1 MFEDKDLQT
10 FLETA
15 DTVRNKSAV
24 IAELN
29 MNRTN
34 NIKHIGNY
42 RYRPTQTSTPNPISS
57 VWTITPGAFCSPA
70 GAIGKSSSGATYECK
85 ISDTD
90 TRNRWRVSTEQPS
103 SIYSSLPTSFDI
115 NDVGN
120 FYTGA
125 TDADVLIDG
134 TFENDNTPTTF
145 LTKKEKTQT
154 LYSLE
159 SCFERFRPRSGINKA
174 VYFENGKLHYPNMFM
189 ADRPRYY
196 MPDKK
201 DKFKYWT
208 SYRTETRY
216 KYTYNDA
223 SVSYGLSETF
233 IDKDNT
239 EKKGVAEN
247 FEYGIASKINGV
259 QNAIEDACPFVVYK
273 EQIPTNR
280 VVIKMQTHTGT
291 EDLGPFSSSTGSFAD
306 PFYGEVNQK
315 VPSRWKIQFLKEGN
329 WQDII
334 SFDPSK
340 RRKDGSAIIK
350 SDGYVEISYGFIV
363 PDEWID
369 TFVFAE
375 VYSSDTLLPEQSV
388 IGYAYLIKENE
399 NDIGKYYI
407 WNGTDYT
414 IITPKYGWY
423 VQDETVDRLTNFLT
437 DATSPDKFIN
447 SLDNKIKYREFEYI
461 SGVRIVVD
469 SMTAKDSTFDL
480 IEISPR
486 LAMNLSDKVLDYSI
500 NKSASDL
507 GLSGLPVGQL
517 VASNG
522 SINIFDHDQAFNENN
537 PSSII
542 AKYVD
547 SHVQFKFYEIIIN
560 VGGWDYWVPMKTLYS
575 DSFPKADLVNKRI
588 SISLRDMYWYLE
600 SITAPEILMTEVSVS
615 SAVSLLLDSIGFS
628 NYTFRRVSNEKEMV
642 MPFFFVAPDKSVAQ
656 VLQDLA
662 ISTQTAMFFD
672 EYNNFVMMSK
682 DYIMP
687 TKEQRPTTFALKGT
701 NDLYEDREIKNKTLD
716 NAKLAN
722 IISVSNESNTVYNGG
737 TINYTVRHIQRSIG
751 TLRQA
756 SLLEDERMYVYKPAL
771 LWEVSGTENT
781 KSINNEVGT
790 QSSYVLAAIPLSSN
804 LSDKVPEVKNG
815 IVINNTFSLGEAVY
829 WITRYNGYFYS
840 SGEVIKYDAVQY
852 NVTGS
857 GNVWIS
863 SVEEYQNYFS
873 KLPFNGKIYPTG
885 LVRIYS
891 VPNYFEQEGIL
902 KLKNGPVAKHG
913 RGQFGTTVVEHS
925 AGISDYWKSE
935 DNVKG
940 CYMASEYLFE
950 TKTDLPQTTVASAGK
965 TISNGAS
972 SDALAR
978 TSTRTGLIRNFLSTS
993 LTGEITTQTQQ
1004 VPGSV
1009 QASALSLTGPNFTT
1023 KDKPRDFV
1031 SYVHKPLTDKKYK
1044 HFGTRIRLV
1053 GKIENSS
1060 DRGQTAN
1067 GAASYYVIN
1076 GSTPDKNVTISGG
1089 SGGIAV
1095 MLNPTTNVG
1104 YYFEIAALGLNKLSE
1119 KEKQNVHNVLFY
1131 KVKSDNG
1138 KAIPLTLYKGLAKI
1152 IVDDGRFTGQ
1162 SRLFAEENPT
1172 VYDLAVEYENIG
1184 NIRRFY
1190 LYINGT
1196 MVKTVDDSDPLPEYS
1211 NIALFTRG
1219 SSRAMFEN
1227 VYALCNNYSQN
1238 TSFSLGTVVNSV
1250 FADSDIDASNSF
1262 RKYAMSGLIQNTY
1275 LSGIGSSEPPK
1286 YDIYFEEF
1294 GSIMREVAEFS
1305 FKYDKAF
1312 PALTAKISPTF
1323 NKIKGFVISGFRAG
1337 SYGAEFLVFNATD
1350 TALNLDETS
1359 GNYLRIQGIT
1369 FTQQSSNTLTV
1380 DQYFN
1385 KNSVM
1390 SDPKFVADKL
1400 ISNPFKFKLDYEDIK
1415 FSRMQHGRKDFSLDA
1430 AYIQSQ
1436 DEASELMRW
1445 LVTKISKPRKALG
1458 VKIFSIPT
1466 IQLGDIVSVD
1476 YKENG
1481 IDVAADSSNRFVVY
1495 NIDFSRNSNGPEM
1508 QLFLSEVV

>member
-1 MFEDKDLQT
+1 MFEDKDLQS

-15 DTVRNKSAV
+15 DTVRTKSAV

-42 RYRPTQTSTPNPISS
+42 RYRPTQPSS
-57 VWTITPGAFCSPA
+57 V
-70 GAIGKSSSGATYECK
+70 
-85 ISDTD
+85 
-90 TRNRWRVSTEQPS
+90 
-103 SIYSSLPTSFDI
+103 YSSLPTSFDI
-115 NDVGN
+115 NDDGN

-134 TFENDNTPTTF
+134 TFENNNTPTTF

-208 SYRTETRY
+208 SYRTE
-216 KYTYNDA
+216 
-223 SVSYGLSETF
+223 SGQ
-233 IDKDNT
+233 
-239 EKKGVAEN
+239 
-247 FEYGIASKINGV
+247 EYGIASKITSVKNS
-259 QNAIEDACPFVVYK
+259 IEDACPFVVYK
-273 EQIPTNR
+273 TQVPTNR
-280 VVIKMQTHTGT
+280 VVVKMQTHTGT
-291 EDLGPFSSSTGSFAD
+291 EDLGPFSSSTGSFTD

-315 VPSRWKIQFLKEGN
+315 IPSRWKIQFLKDNN
-329 WQDII
+329 WQDVI

-350 SDGYVEISYGFIV
+350 SDGYVEIAYGFIV
-363 PDEWID
+363 PDEWIS

-375 VYSSDTLLPEQSV
+375 VYSSETLLPEQSV
-388 IGYAYLIKENE
+388 VGYAYLIKENE
-399 NDIGKYYI
+399 NDIGKYHI

-423 VQDETVDRLTNFLT
+423 VQDETVDRLTNFVT

-447 SLDNKIKYREFEYI
+447 SLNNKAQYREFEYI
-461 SGVRIVVD
+461 SGIRIVVD
-469 SMTAKDSTFDL
+469 SMTSKDSTFDL

-486 LAMNLSDKVLDYSI
+486 LVLNLSDKVINYSI

-522 SINIFDHDQAFNENN
+522 SINIFDHDQAFNDNN

-560 VGGWDYWVPMKTLYS
+560 VKGWDYWVPMKTLYS
-575 DSFPKADLVNKRI
+575 DSFPKADLENKRI
-588 SISLRDMYWYLE
+588 AISLRDMYWYLE

-628 NYTFRRVSNEKEMV
+628 NYTFKRILNEKEMV

-662 ISTQTAMFFD
+662 VSTQTAMFFD

-687 TKEQRPTTFALKGT
+687 TKEQRLTTFALKGT
-701 NDLYEDREIKNKTLD
+701 NDLYEDNEIKNKTLD
-716 NAKLAN
+716 NSKLAN
-722 IISVSNESNTVYNGG
+722 VISVSNESNAVYNGG
-737 TINYTVRHIQRSIG
+737 SINYTVRHIQRSIG

-790 QSSYVLAAIPLSSN
+790 QSSYVLAAIPLNSN
-804 LSDKVPEVKNG
+804 LSEKVPEVKNG

-852 NVTGS
+852 NVSGF

-891 VPNYFEQEGIL
+891 VPNYFEQESVV

-913 RGQFGTTVVEHS
+913 RGQFGTEVVAHS
-925 AGISDYWKSE
+925 AGISDYWKSD

-940 CYMASEYLFE
+940 CSMASEYLFE
-950 TKTDLPQTTVASAGK
+950 TKTDSPVTTIDAAGK
-965 TISNGAS
+965 TLSTGIS

-978 TSTRTGLIRNFLSTS
+978 TSTRTGLIKNFLSTS
-993 LTGEITTQTQQ
+993 LTGEITTKTQQ

-1009 QASALSLTGPNFTT
+1009 QSSAFCLTGPNFTT
-1023 KDKPRDFV
+1023 KDKPRDFI

-1044 HFGTRIRLV
+1044 HFGTRVRLV
-1053 GKIENSS
+1053 GKIENNQ

-1067 GAASYYVIN
+1067 GAAAYYVVN

-1089 SGGIAV
+1089 SAGIAV

-1119 KEKQNVHNVLFY
+1119 REKQNVQNVLFY
-1131 KVKSDNG
+1131 KIKANGG
-1138 KAIPLTLYKGLAKI
+1138 KAIPVSLYKGLAKI

-1184 NIRRFY
+1184 KIRRFY

-1196 MVKTVDDSDPLPEYS
+1196 MVKTVDDIDPLPEYS

-1238 TSFSLGTVVNSV
+1238 TSFSLGTIANSV

-1262 RKYAMSGLIQNTY
+1262 RKYALSGLIQNTY
-1275 LSGIGSSEPPK
+1275 LTGVGSSEPPK
-1286 YDIYFEEF
+1286 YNIYFEEF

-1305 FKYDKAF
+1305 FRYDKAF

-1323 NKIKGFVISGFRAG
+1323 NKVKGFVISGFKAG

-1369 FTQQSSNTLTV
+1369 FTQQSNNTLTV
-1380 DQYFN
+1380 DQYFT
-1385 KNSVM
+1385 KNSLM

-1415 FSRMQHGRKDFSLDA
+1415 FSRMQHGKKDFSLDA

-1436 DEASELMRW
+1436 DEASELMKW
-1445 LVTKISKPRKALG
+1445 IVTKISKPRKSLG

-1466 IQLGDIVSVD
+1466 IQLGDIVTLD

-1481 IDVAADSSNRFVVY
+1481 IDIAADSSNRFVVY
-1495 NIDFSRNSNGPEM
+1495 NIDFSRTPNGPEM
-1508 QLFLSEVV
+1508 QLYLSEVI

>member
-1 MFEDKDLQT
+1 MFEDKDLQS

-15 DTVRNKSAV
+15 DTVRTKSAV

-34 NIKHIGNY
+34 NIRHIGNY
-42 RYRPTQTSTPNPISS
+42 RYRPTQTSS
-57 VWTITPGAFCSPA
+57 V
-70 GAIGKSSSGATYECK
+70 
-85 ISDTD
+85 
-90 TRNRWRVSTEQPS
+90 
-103 SIYSSLPTSFDI
+103 YSSLPTSFDI
-115 NDVGN
+115 NDSGN

-125 TDADVLIDG
+125 TDADVSIDG
-134 TFENDNTPTTF
+134 TFENETTPTPF
-145 LTKKEKTQT
+145 LSKKEKIQT

-159 SCFERFRPRSGINKA
+159 SCFEKFRPRSGINKA
-174 VYFENGKLHYPNMFM
+174 VYFENVKLHHPNMFM

-196 MPDKK
+196 MPEKK

-208 SYRTETRY
+208 SYRTESG
-216 KYTYNDA
+216 K
-223 SVSYGLSETF
+223 
-233 IDKDNT
+233 
-239 EKKGVAEN
+239 
-247 FEYGIASKINGV
+247 EYGISSNVNGT
-259 QNAIEDACPFVVYK
+259 QNYIEDACPFVVYK
-273 EQIPTNR
+273 NKVPTNR
-280 VVIKMQTHTGT
+280 VVLKMQTHTGT
-291 EDLGPFSSSTGSFAD
+291 EDLGPFSSSTGSFID

-315 VPSRWKIQFLKEGN
+315 VPSKWKIQFLKDNN
-329 WQDII
+329 WQDVI
-334 SFDPSK
+334 SFNSSK

-350 SDGYVEISYGFIV
+350 SDGYFEIAYGFIV
-363 PDEWID
+363 PDEWVD

-375 VYSSDTLLPEQSV
+375 TYSSDILLPEKSV
-388 IGYAYLIKENE
+388 LGYAYLIKENSS
-399 NDIGKYYI
+399 DVGKYHI
-407 WNGTDYT
+407 WNGTGYT
-414 IITPKYGWY
+414 VVTPKYGWY

-437 DATSPDKFIN
+437 DATSPDQFVN
-447 SLDNKIKYREFEYI
+447 SLNNKIQYREFEYI
-461 SGVRIVVD
+461 SGIRIVVD
-469 SMTAKDSTFDL
+469 SMTSKDSTFDL

-486 LAMNLSDKVLDYSI
+486 LTMNLSDKVINYSI

-522 SINIFDHDQAFNENN
+522 SVNIFDHDQAFNDNN
-537 PSSII
+537 PLSII

-547 SHVQFKFYEIIIN
+547 SHVQFKFYEIIIDVN
-560 VGGWDYWVPMKTLYS
+560 GWDYWVPMKTLYS
-575 DSFPKADLVNKRI
+575 DSFPKADLENKRI
-588 SISLRDMYWYLE
+588 AISLRDMYWYLE
-600 SITAPEILMTEVSVS
+600 SLTAPEILMTEVSVS

-628 NYTFRRVSNEKEMV
+628 NYTFKRVSGEKEMI

-662 ISTQTAMFFD
+662 VSTQTAMFFD

-682 DYIMP
+682 DHIMP
-687 TKEQRPTTFALKGT
+687 TVAQRPTTFALKGT
-701 NDLYEDREIKNKTLD
+701 NDLYQDKEIKNKTSD
-716 NAKLAN
+716 NSKLAN
-722 IISVSNESNTVYNGG
+722 IISVSNESNSVYNGG
-737 TINYTVRHIQRSIG
+737 SINYTVRHIQRSIG

-790 QSSYVLAAIPLSSN
+790 QSSYVLAAIPLNSN
-804 LSDKVPEVKNG
+804 LSKNVPEVKNG
-815 IVINNTFSLGEAVY
+815 IVINNTFSLGEAIY

-840 SGEVIKYDAVQY
+840 GGEVIKYDAVQY
-852 NVTGS
+852 NVTGF

-891 VPNYFEQEGIL
+891 VPNYFEQEGVI

-925 AGISDYWKSE
+925 AGISDYWKSD

-940 CYMASEYLFE
+940 CSMASEYLFE
-950 TKTDLPQTTVASAGK
+950 TKTDSPVTTVASAGK
-965 TISNGAS
+965 TLSTGIS

-978 TSTRTGLIRNFLSTS
+978 TSTRTGLIKNFLSTS
-993 LTGEITTQTQQ
+993 LTGEITTKTQQ

-1009 QASALSLTGPNFTT
+1009 QSSAFCLNGPNFTT
-1023 KDKPRDFV
+1023 KDKPRDFI

-1044 HFGTRIRLV
+1044 HFGTRVRLV
-1053 GKIENSS
+1053 GKIENNQ

-1067 GAASYYVIN
+1067 GAAAYYTVN
-1076 GSTPDKNVTISGG
+1076 GSTPDRNVTISGG
-1089 SGGIAV
+1089 SAGIAV

-1119 KEKQNVHNVLFY
+1119 KQKEDVQNVLFY
-1131 KVKSDNG
+1131 KIKSNEG
-1138 KAIPLTLYKGLAKI
+1138 KAIPVLLYKGLAKI
-1152 IVDDGRFTGQ
+1152 IVDDGKFTGQ

-1184 NIRRFY
+1184 KIRRFY

-1196 MVKTVDDSDPLPEYS
+1196 LVKTVDDTDPLLEYS

-1238 TSFSLGTVVNSV
+1238 TSFSLGTVSNSV
-1250 FADSDIDASNSF
+1250 FGDSDIDANNSF
-1262 RKYAMSGLIQNTY
+1262 RKYALSGLIQNTY
-1275 LSGIGSSEPPK
+1275 LTGVGSSEPPK
-1286 YDIYFEEF
+1286 YNIYFEEF
-1294 GSIMREVAEFS
+1294 GSIMREVAEFN
-1305 FKYDKAF
+1305 FRYDKAY

-1323 NKIKGFVISGFRAG
+1323 NKVKGFVVSGFRAG

-1350 TALNLDETS
+1350 TLLSLDETS

-1369 FTQQSSNTLTV
+1369 FTQQSNNTLTV
-1380 DQYFN
+1380 DQYFT
-1385 KNSVM
+1385 KNSLM

-1415 FSRMQHGRKDFSLDA
+1415 FSRMQHGKKDFSLDA

-1436 DEASELMRW
+1436 DEASELMKW
-1445 LVTKISKPRKALG
+1445 LVTKISKPRKSLG

-1466 IQLGDIVSVD
+1466 IQLGDIVSLD
-1476 YKENG
+1476 YNENG
-1481 IDVAADSSNRFVVY
+1481 IDIAADPSNRFVVY
-1495 NIDFSRNSNGPEM
+1495 NIDFSRSTNGPEM
-1508 QLFLSEVV
+1508 QLFLSEVI

>member
-1 MFEDKDLQT
+1 MFEDKDLQS

-15 DTVRNKSAV
+15 DTVRTKSAV

-34 NIKHIGNY
+34 NIRHIGNY
-42 RYRPTQTSTPNPISS
+42 RYRPTQTSS
-57 VWTITPGAFCSPA
+57 V
-70 GAIGKSSSGATYECK
+70 
-85 ISDTD
+85 
-90 TRNRWRVSTEQPS
+90 
-103 SIYSSLPTSFDI
+103 YSSLPTSFDI
-115 NDVGN
+115 NDSGN

-134 TFENDNTPTTF
+134 TFENETTPTPF
-145 LTKKEKTQT
+145 LSKKEKIQT

-159 SCFERFRPRSGINKA
+159 SCFEKFRPRSGINKA
-174 VYFENGKLHYPNMFM
+174 VYFENVKLHHPNMFM

-196 MPDKK
+196 MPEKK

-223 SVSYGLSETF
+223 SVSYGFSATF
-233 IDKDNT
+233 IDKDNI

-247 FEYGIASKINGV
+247 SEYGISSKVSGS
-259 QNAIEDACPFVVYK
+259 QNSIEDACPFVVYK
-273 EQIPTNR
+273 NKVPTNR
-280 VVIKMQTHTGT
+280 VVLKMQTHTGT
-291 EDLGPFSSSTGSFAD
+291 EDLGPFSSSTGSFTD

-315 VPSRWKIQFLKEGN
+315 VPSKWKIQFLKDNN
-329 WQDII
+329 WQDVI
-334 SFDPSK
+334 SFNSSK
-340 RRKDGSAIIK
+340 RRRDGSAIIK
-350 SDGYVEISYGFIV
+350 SDGYVEIAYGFIV
-363 PDEWID
+363 PDEWVD

-375 VYSSDTLLPEQSV
+375 TYSSDILLPEKSV
-388 IGYAYLIKENE
+388 LGYAYLIKENS
-399 NDIGKYYI
+399 NDVGKYHI
-407 WNGTDYT
+407 WNGTGYT
-414 IITPKYGWY
+414 VVTPKYGWY
-423 VQDETVDRLTNFLT
+423 VQDETVDRLTNFVT
-437 DATSPDKFIN
+437 DATSPDQFVN
-447 SLDNKIKYREFEYI
+447 SLNNKTQYREFEYI
-461 SGVRIVVD
+461 SGIRIVVD
-469 SMTAKDSTFDL
+469 SMTSKDSTFDL

-486 LAMNLSDKVLDYSI
+486 LTMNLSDKVINYSI

-522 SINIFDHDQAFNENN
+522 SVNIFDHDQAFNDNN
-537 PSSII
+537 PLSII

-547 SHVQFKFYEIIIN
+547 SHVQFKFYEIIIDVN
-560 VGGWDYWVPMKTLYS
+560 GWDYWVPMKTLYS
-575 DSFPKADLVNKRI
+575 DSFPKADLENKRI
-588 SISLRDMYWYLE
+588 AISLRDMYWYLE
-600 SITAPEILMTEVSVS
+600 SLTAPEILMTEVSVS

-628 NYTFRRVSNEKEMV
+628 NYTFKRVSGEKEMI

-662 ISTQTAMFFD
+662 VSTQTAMFFD

-682 DYIMP
+682 DHIMP
-687 TKEQRPTTFALKGT
+687 TIAQRPTTFALKGT
-701 NDLYEDREIKNKTLD
+701 NDLYQDKEIKNKTSD
-716 NAKLAN
+716 NSKLAN
-722 IISVSNESNTVYNGG
+722 IISVSNESNSVYNGG
-737 TINYTVRHIQRSIG
+737 SINYTVRHIQRSIG

-790 QSSYVLAAIPLSSN
+790 QSSYVLAAIPLNSN
-804 LSDKVPEVKNG
+804 LSKNVPEVKNG
-815 IVINNTFSLGEAVY
+815 IVIDNTFSLGEAIY

-840 SGEVIKYDAVQY
+840 GGEVIKYDAVQY
-852 NVTGS
+852 NVTGF

-891 VPNYFEQEGIL
+891 VPNYFEQEGVI

-925 AGISDYWKSE
+925 AGISDYWKSD

-940 CYMASEYLFE
+940 CSMASEYLFE
-950 TKTDLPQTTVASAGK
+950 TKTDSPVTTVASAGK
-965 TISNGAS
+965 TLSTGIS

-978 TSTRTGLIRNFLSTS
+978 TSTRTGLIKNFLSTS
-993 LTGEITTQTQQ
+993 LTGEITTKTQQ

-1009 QASALSLTGPNFTT
+1009 QSSAFCLNGPNFTT
-1023 KDKPRDFV
+1023 KDKPRDFI

-1044 HFGTRIRLV
+1044 HFGTRVRLV
-1053 GKIENSS
+1053 GKIENNQ

-1067 GAASYYVIN
+1067 GAAAYYTVN

-1089 SGGIAV
+1089 SAGIAV

-1119 KEKQNVHNVLFY
+1119 KQKEDVQNVLFY
-1131 KVKSDNG
+1131 KIKSNEG
-1138 KAIPLTLYKGLAKI
+1138 NAIPVLLYKGLAKI
-1152 IVDDGRFTGQ
+1152 IVDDGKFTGQ

-1184 NIRRFY
+1184 KIRRFY

-1196 MVKTVDDSDPLPEYS
+1196 LVKTVDDTDPLLEYS

-1238 TSFSLGTVVNSV
+1238 TSFSLGTVSNSV
-1250 FADSDIDASNSF
+1250 FGDSDIDANNSF
-1262 RKYAMSGLIQNTY
+1262 RKYALSGLIQNTY
-1275 LSGIGSSEPPK
+1275 LTGVGSSEPPK
-1286 YDIYFEEF
+1286 YNIYFEEF
-1294 GSIMREVAEFS
+1294 GSIMREVAEFN
-1305 FKYDKAF
+1305 FRYDKAY

-1323 NKIKGFVISGFRAG
+1323 NKVKGFVVSGFRAG

-1350 TALNLDETS
+1350 TLLSLDETS
-1359 GNYLRIQGIT
+1359 GNYLRVQGIT
-1369 FTQQSSNTLTV
+1369 FTQQSNNTLTV
-1380 DQYFN
+1380 DQYFT
-1385 KNSVM
+1385 KNSLM

-1415 FSRMQHGRKDFSLDA
+1415 FSRMQHGKKDFSLDA

-1436 DEASELMRW
+1436 DEASELMKW
-1445 LVTKISKPRKALG
+1445 LVTKISKPRKSLG

-1466 IQLGDIVSVD
+1466 IQLGDIVSLD
-1476 YKENG
+1476 YNENG
-1481 IDVAADSSNRFVVY
+1481 IDIAADPSNRFVVY
-1495 NIDFSRNSNGPEM
+1495 NIDFSRTPNGPEM
-1508 QLFLSEVV
+1508 QLFLSEVI

>member
-1 MFEDKDLQT
+1 MFEDKDLKA

-42 RYRPTQTSTPNPISS
+42 RYRPTQP
-57 VWTITPGAFCSPA
+57 
-70 GAIGKSSSGATYECK
+70 E
-85 ISDTD
+85 
-90 TRNRWRVSTEQPS
+90 

-115 NDVGN
+115 NDAGN

-125 TDADVLIDG
+125 TDADVLVDG

-196 MPDKK
+196 MPEKK

-208 SYRTETRY
+208 SYRTE
-216 KYTYNDA
+216 
-223 SVSYGLSETF
+223 SGQ
-233 IDKDNT
+233 
-239 EKKGVAEN
+239 
-247 FEYGIASKINGV
+247 EYGISSKVSGV
-259 QNAIEDACPFVVYK
+259 QNSIEDACPFIVYK
-273 EQIPTNR
+273 DQVPTNR

-291 EDLGPFSSSTGSFAD
+291 QDLGPFSSSTGSFTD

-315 VPSRWKIQFLKEGN
+315 IPSRWKIQFLKEGN

-350 SDGYVEISYGFIV
+350 SDGYVEIAYGFIV
-363 PDEWID
+363 PEEWID

-375 VYSSDTLLPEQSV
+375 VYSSDTMLPEQSV
-388 IGYAYLIKENE
+388 TGYAYLIKENE
-399 NDIGKYYI
+399 NDIGKYHI

-414 IITPKYGWY
+414 ILTPKYGWY
-423 VQDETVDRLTNFLT
+423 VQDETVNRLTNFLT
-437 DATSPDKFIN
+437 DATSPNQFLNSIN
-447 SLDNKIKYREFEYI
+447 NKVQYREFEYL
-461 SGVRIVVD
+461 SGIRIVVD
-469 SMTAKDSTFDL
+469 SMTSKDSTFDL

-486 LAMNLSDKVLDYSI
+486 LVMNLSDKVINYSI

-522 SINIFDHDQAFNENN
+522 SVNIFDYDQAFNDNN

-560 VGGWDYWVPMKTLYS
+560 VNGWDYWVPMKTLYS
-575 DSFPKADLVNKRI
+575 DSFPKADLENKRI
-588 SISLRDMYWYLE
+588 AISLRDMYWYLE
-600 SITAPEILMTEVSVS
+600 SLTAPEILMTEVSVS
-615 SAVSLLLDSIGFS
+615 SAISLLLDSIGFS
-628 NYTFRRVSNEKEMV
+628 NYTFKRILNEKEMI

-662 ISTQTAMFFD
+662 VSTQTAMFFD

-701 NDLYEDREIKNKTLD
+701 NDLYEENEIKNKTAD
-716 NAKLAN
+716 NSKLAN
-722 IISVSNESNTVYNGG
+722 VISVSNETNAIYNGG
-737 TINYTVRHIQRSIG
+737 SINYTVRHIQRSIG

-756 SLLEDERMYVYKPAL
+756 SLLEDERMYAYKPAL

-790 QSSYVLAAIPLSSN
+790 QSSYVLAAIPLNSN
-804 LSDKVPEVKNG
+804 LSNSVPEVKNG

-852 NVTGS
+852 NVSGF
-857 GNVWIS
+857 GNVWIA

-873 KLPFNGKIYPTG
+873 KLPFNGKMYPTG

-891 VPNYFEQEGIL
+891 VPNYFEQEGAV

-925 AGISDYWKSE
+925 AGISDYWKSD

-940 CYMASEYLFE
+940 CSMASEYLFE
-950 TKTDLPQTTVASAGK
+950 TKTDSPVTTVAAAGK
-965 TISNGAS
+965 TLSTGIS

-978 TSTRTGLIRNFLSTS
+978 TSTRTGLIKNFLSTS

-1009 QASALSLTGPNFTT
+1009 QSSAFCLTGPNFTT
-1023 KDKPRDFV
+1023 KDKPRDFI

-1044 HFGTRIRLV
+1044 HFGTRVRLI
-1053 GKIENSS
+1053 GKIENNQ

-1067 GAASYYVIN
+1067 GAAAYYVVN

-1089 SGGIAV
+1089 SAGIAV

-1119 KEKQNVHNVLFY
+1119 KEKQNVQNVLFY
-1131 KVKSDNG
+1131 KVKSSGG
-1138 KAIPLTLYKGLAKI
+1138 KAIPVPLYKGLAKI

-1162 SRLFAEENPT
+1162 SRMFAEENPT
-1172 VYDLAVEYENIG
+1172 VYDLAVEYEDIG
-1184 NIRRFY
+1184 KTRRFY

-1196 MVKTVDDSDPLPEYS
+1196 MVKTVDDIDPLPEYS

-1238 TSFSLGTVVNSV
+1238 TSFSLGTIANSI

-1262 RKYAMSGLIQNTY
+1262 RKYALSGLIQNTY
-1275 LSGIGSSEPPK
+1275 LTGIGSSEPPK
-1286 YDIYFEEF
+1286 YNIYFEEF

-1305 FKYDKAF
+1305 FRYDKAF
-1312 PALTAKISPTF
+1312 PALSAKISPTF
-1323 NKIKGFVISGFRAG
+1323 NNVKGFVISGFRAG

-1369 FTQQSSNTLTV
+1369 FTQQSNNTLTV
-1380 DQYFN
+1380 DQYFS
-1385 KNSVM
+1385 KNSLM

-1415 FSRMQHGRKDFSLDA
+1415 FSRMQHGKKDFSLDA

-1436 DEASELMRW
+1436 DEASELMKW
-1445 LVTKISKPRKALG
+1445 IVTKISKPRKALG

-1466 IQLGDIVSVD
+1466 IQLGDIVTLD
-1476 YKENG
+1476 YVENG
-1481 IDVAADSSNRFVVY
+1481 INIAADSSNRFVVY
-1495 NIDFSRNSNGPEM
+1495 NIDFSRSSNGPEM
-1508 QLFLSEVV
+1508 QLFLSEVI

>member
-1 MFEDKDLQT
+1 MFEDKDLQN

-15 DTVRNKSAV
+15 DTVRTKSAV

-42 RYRPTQTSTPNPISS
+42 RYRPTQISS
-57 VWTITPGAFCSPA
+57 V
-70 GAIGKSSSGATYECK
+70 
-85 ISDTD
+85 
-90 TRNRWRVSTEQPS
+90 
-103 SIYSSLPTSFDI
+103 YSSLPTSFDI
-115 NDVGN
+115 NDDGN

-159 SCFERFRPRSGINKA
+159 SCFEKFRPRSGINKA
-174 VYFENGKLHYPNMFM
+174 IYFENGKLHYPNMFM

-196 MPDKK
+196 MPDKN

-208 SYRTETRY
+208 SYRTE
-216 KYTYNDA
+216 
-223 SVSYGLSETF
+223 SGQ
-233 IDKDNT
+233 
-239 EKKGVAEN
+239 
-247 FEYGIASKINGV
+247 EYGIASKVSGA
-259 QNAIEDACPFVVYK
+259 QNSIEDACPFVVYK

-280 VVIKMQTHTGT
+280 VVIKMQTHTGS

-306 PFYGEVNQK
+306 PFFGEVNQK

-329 WQDII
+329 WQDVI

-363 PDEWID
+363 PEEWID

-388 IGYAYLIKENE
+388 VGYAYLIKENE

-407 WNGTDYT
+407 WNGVDYT

-437 DATSPDKFIN
+437 DATSPDNFIN
-447 SLDNKIKYREFEYI
+447 SLDNKAKYREFEYI
-461 SGVRIVVD
+461 SGVRVVVD

-486 LAMNLSDKVLDYSI
+486 LAMNLSDKVLGYSI

-522 SINIFDHDQAFNENN
+522 SVNIFDHDQAFNENN

-542 AKYVD
+542 SKYVD

-560 VGGWDYWVPMKTLYS
+560 IKGWDYWVPMKTLYS
-575 DSFPKADLVNKRI
+575 DSFPKADLVNKKI
-588 SISLRDMYWYLE
+588 DISLRDMYWYLE
-600 SITAPEILMTEVSVS
+600 SLTAPEILMTEVSVS

-628 NYTFRRVSNEKEMV
+628 NYTFRRISNEKEMV
-642 MPFFFVAPDKSVAQ
+642 MPFFFVSPNKSVAQ

-662 ISTQTAMFFD
+662 VSTQTAMFFD

-701 NDLYEDREIKNKTLD
+701 NDLYEDKEIKNKTLEG
-716 NAKLAN
+716 AKLAN
-722 IISVSNESNTVYNGG
+722 IISVSNQSNAVYNGG
-737 TINYTVRHIQRSIG
+737 SINYTVRHIQRSIG

-756 SLLEDERMYVYKPAL
+756 GLLEDERMYVYKPAL

-790 QSSYVLAAIPLSSN
+790 QSSYVLAAIPLNSN
-804 LSDKVPEVKNG
+804 LSEKVPEVKNG

-852 NVTGS
+852 NVTGF
-857 GNVWIS
+857 GNVWIA

-891 VPNYFEQEGIL
+891 VPNYFEQEGVV

-925 AGISDYWKSE
+925 AGISDYWKSD

-965 TISNGAS
+965 TITNGAS

-978 TSTRTGLIRNFLSTS
+978 TATRTGLLRNFLSTS
-993 LTGEITTQTQQ
+993 LTGEITTETQQ

-1023 KDKPRDFV
+1023 KDKPRDFI

-1053 GKIENSS
+1053 GKIENNS

-1067 GAASYYVIN
+1067 GAASYYVVN

-1089 SGGIAV
+1089 SGGIAI

-1119 KEKQNVHNVLFY
+1119 REKQNVQNVLFY

-1138 KAIPLTLYKGLAKI
+1138 KAIPLTLYKGLAQI

-1162 SRLFAEENPT
+1162 SRMFAEENPT
-1172 VYDLAVEYENIG
+1172 VYDLAVEYEDIG
-1184 NIRRFY
+1184 NTRRFY

-1196 MVKTVDDSDPLPEYS
+1196 MVKTVDDTDPLPVYS

-1238 TSFSLGTVVNSV
+1238 TSFSLGTPVNSI

-1262 RKYAMSGLIQNTY
+1262 KKYAISGLIQNTY
-1275 LSGIGSSEPPK
+1275 LAGIGSSEPPK

-1294 GSIMREVAEFS
+1294 GSIMREVAEFN

-1323 NKIKGFVISGFRAG
+1323 NKIKGFVISGFKAG

-1369 FTQQSSNTLTV
+1369 FTQQSNNTLTV

-1390 SDPKFVADKL
+1390 SDPKFVVDRL
-1400 ISNPFKFKLDYEDIK
+1400 VSNPFKFKLDYEDIK
-1415 FSRMQHGRKDFSLDA
+1415 FSRMQHGKKDFSLDA

-1436 DEASELMRW
+1436 DEASELMKW
-1445 LVTKISKPRKALG
+1445 IVTKISKPRKALG

-1481 IDVAADSSNRFVVY
+1481 IDIAANSLNRFVVY
-1495 NIDFSRNSNGPEM
+1495 NIEFSRSSDGPEM
-1508 QLFLSEVV
+1508 QLFLSEVL

>member
-1 MFEDKDLQT
+1 MFEDKDLQA

-42 RYRPTQTSTPNPISS
+42 RYRPTQP
-57 VWTITPGAFCSPA
+57 
-70 GAIGKSSSGATYECK
+70 E
-85 ISDTD
+85 
-90 TRNRWRVSTEQPS
+90 

-115 NDVGN
+115 NDSGN

-196 MPDKK
+196 MPEKK

-208 SYRTETRY
+208 SYRTE
-216 KYTYNDA
+216 
-223 SVSYGLSETF
+223 SGQ
-233 IDKDNT
+233 
-239 EKKGVAEN
+239 
-247 FEYGIASKINGV
+247 EYGISSKVSGV
-259 QNAIEDACPFVVYK
+259 QNSIEDACPFIVYK
-273 EQIPTNR
+273 DQVPTNR

-291 EDLGPFSSSTGSFAD
+291 QDLGPFSSSTGSFTD

-350 SDGYVEISYGFIV
+350 SDGYVEIAYGFIV
-363 PDEWID
+363 PSEWID

-388 IGYAYLIKENE
+388 TGYAYLIKENE
-399 NDIGKYYI
+399 NDIGKYHI

-437 DATSPDKFIN
+437 DATSPNQFIN
-447 SLDNKIKYREFEYI
+447 SLNNNVQYREFEYI
-461 SGVRIVVD
+461 SGIRIVVD
-469 SMTAKDSTFDL
+469 SMTSKDSTFDL

-486 LAMNLSDKVLDYSI
+486 LVMNLSDKVVSYSI

-522 SINIFDHDQAFNENN
+522 SVSIFDHDQAFNDNN

-560 VGGWDYWVPMKTLYS
+560 VKGWDYWVPMKTLYS
-575 DSFPKADLVNKRI
+575 DSFPKSDLENKKI
-588 SISLRDMYWYLE
+588 SITLRDMYWYLE
-600 SITAPEILMTEVSVS
+600 SLTAPEILMTEVSVS

-628 NYTFRRVSNEKEMV
+628 NYTFRRVANEKEMI

-662 ISTQTAMFFD
+662 VSTQTAMFFD

-701 NDLYEDREIKNKTLD
+701 NDLYQENEIKNKTVD
-716 NAKLAN
+716 ESKLAN
-722 IISVSNESNTVYNGG
+722 VISVSNETNAIYNGG
-737 TINYTVRHIQRSIG
+737 SINYTVRHIQRSIG
-751 TLRQA
+751 TLKQA
-756 SLLEDERMYVYKPAL
+756 SLLEDERMYAYKPAL

-790 QSSYVLAAIPLSSN
+790 QSSYVLAAIPLNSN
-804 LSDKVPEVKNG
+804 LSDKAPEVKNG

-852 NVTGS
+852 NVSGF

-891 VPNYFEQEGIL
+891 VPNYFEQEGVV

-925 AGISDYWKSE
+925 AGISDYWKSD

-940 CYMASEYLFE
+940 CHMASEYLFE
-950 TKTDLPQTTVASAGK
+950 TKTDSPVTTIGTAGK
-965 TISNGAS
+965 TLSTGIS
-972 SDALAR
+972 SDLLAK
-978 TSTRTGLIRNFLSTS
+978 TSTRTGLIKNFLSTS

-1004 VPGSV
+1004 VSGSV
-1009 QASALSLTGPNFTT
+1009 QSSAFCLTGPNFTT
-1023 KDKPRDFV
+1023 KDKPRDFI
-1031 SYVHKPLTDKKYK
+1031 SYVHKPLADKKYK
-1044 HFGTRIRLV
+1044 HFGTRVRLI
-1053 GKIENSS
+1053 GKIENNQ

-1067 GAASYYVIN
+1067 GAAAYYVVN

-1089 SGGIAV
+1089 SAGIAV

-1119 KEKQNVHNVLFY
+1119 KEKQNVQNVLFY
-1131 KVKSDNG
+1131 KVKSSEG
-1138 KAIPLTLYKGLAKI
+1138 KAIPVTLYKGLAKI

-1162 SRLFAEENPT
+1162 SRMFAEENPT
-1172 VYDLAVEYENIG
+1172 VYDLAVEYEDIG
-1184 NIRRFY
+1184 KTRRFY

-1196 MVKTVDDSDPLPEYS
+1196 MVKTVDDTDPLPEYS

-1238 TSFSLGTVVNSV
+1238 TSFSLGTIANSV

-1262 RKYAMSGLIQNTY
+1262 RKYALSGLIQNTY
-1275 LSGIGSSEPPK
+1275 LTGIGSSEPPK
-1286 YDIYFEEF
+1286 YNIYFEEF

-1305 FKYDKAF
+1305 FRYDKAF
-1312 PALTAKISPTF
+1312 PALSAKVSPTF
-1323 NKIKGFVISGFRAG
+1323 NNIKGFVISGFRAG

-1350 TALNLDETS
+1350 TALSLDETS

-1369 FTQQSSNTLTV
+1369 FTQQSNNTLTV
-1380 DQYFN
+1380 DQYFS
-1385 KNSVM
+1385 KNSLM

-1415 FSRMQHGRKDFSLDA
+1415 FSRMQHGKKDFSLDA

-1436 DEASELMRW
+1436 DEASELMKW
-1445 LVTKISKPRKALG
+1445 IVTKISKPRKSLG

-1466 IQLGDIVSVD
+1466 IQLGDIVSLD
-1476 YKENG
+1476 YVENG
-1481 IDVAADSSNRFVVY
+1481 INIAANPSNRFVVY
-1495 NIDFSRNSNGPEM
+1495 NIDFSRSSTGPEM
-1508 QLFLSEVV
+1508 QLFLSEVI

>member
-1 MFEDKDLQT
+1 MFEDKDLQS

-15 DTVRNKSAV
+15 DTVRTKSAV

-42 RYRPTQTSTPNPISS
+42 RYRPTQPSS
-57 VWTITPGAFCSPA
+57 V
-70 GAIGKSSSGATYECK
+70 
-85 ISDTD
+85 
-90 TRNRWRVSTEQPS
+90 
-103 SIYSSLPTSFDI
+103 YSSLPTSFDI
-115 NDVGN
+115 NDDGN

-134 TFENDNTPTTF
+134 TFENNNTPTTF

-208 SYRTETRY
+208 SYRTE
-216 KYTYNDA
+216 
-223 SVSYGLSETF
+223 SGQ
-233 IDKDNT
+233 
-239 EKKGVAEN
+239 
-247 FEYGIASKINGV
+247 EYGIASKITSVKNS
-259 QNAIEDACPFVVYK
+259 IEDACPFVVYK
-273 EQIPTNR
+273 TQVPTNR
-280 VVIKMQTHTGT
+280 VVVKMQTHTGT
-291 EDLGPFSSSTGSFAD
+291 EDLGPFSSSTGSFTD

-315 VPSRWKIQFLKEGN
+315 IPSRWKIQFLKDNN
-329 WQDII
+329 WQDVI

-350 SDGYVEISYGFIV
+350 SDGYVEIAYGFIV
-363 PDEWID
+363 PDEWTS

-375 VYSSDTLLPEQSV
+375 VYSSETLLPEQSV
-388 IGYAYLIKENE
+388 VGYAYLIKENE
-399 NDIGKYYI
+399 NDIGKYHI

-423 VQDETVDRLTNFLT
+423 VQDETVDRLTNFVT

-447 SLDNKIKYREFEYI
+447 SLNNKAQYREFEYI
-461 SGVRIVVD
+461 SGIRIVVD
-469 SMTAKDSTFDL
+469 SMTSKDSTFDL

-486 LAMNLSDKVLDYSI
+486 LVLNLSDKVINYSI

-522 SINIFDHDQAFNENN
+522 SVNIFDHDQAFNDNN

-560 VGGWDYWVPMKTLYS
+560 VKGWDYWVPMKTLYS
-575 DSFPKADLVNKRI
+575 DSFPKADLENKRI
-588 SISLRDMYWYLE
+588 AISLRDMYWYLE

-628 NYTFRRVSNEKEMV
+628 NYTFKRILNEKEMV

-662 ISTQTAMFFD
+662 VSTQTAMFFD

-687 TKEQRPTTFALKGT
+687 TKEQRLTTFALKGT
-701 NDLYEDREIKNKTLD
+701 NDLYEDNEIKNKTLD
-716 NAKLAN
+716 NSKLAN
-722 IISVSNESNTVYNGG
+722 VISVSNESNAVYNGG
-737 TINYTVRHIQRSIG
+737 SINYTVRHIQRSIG

-790 QSSYVLAAIPLSSN
+790 QSSYVLAAIPLNSN
-804 LSDKVPEVKNG
+804 LSEKVPEVKNG

-852 NVTGS
+852 NVSGF

-891 VPNYFEQEGIL
+891 VPNYFEQESVV

-913 RGQFGTTVVEHS
+913 RGQFGTEVVAHS
-925 AGISDYWKSE
+925 AGISDYWKSD

-940 CYMASEYLFE
+940 CSMASEYLFE
-950 TKTDLPQTTVASAGK
+950 TKTDSPVTTIDAAGK
-965 TISNGAS
+965 TLSTGIS

-978 TSTRTGLIRNFLSTS
+978 TSTRTGLIKNFLSTS
-993 LTGEITTQTQQ
+993 LTGEITTKTQQ

-1009 QASALSLTGPNFTT
+1009 QSSAFCLTGPNFTT
-1023 KDKPRDFV
+1023 KDKPRDFI

-1044 HFGTRIRLV
+1044 HFGTRVRLV
-1053 GKIENSS
+1053 GKIENNQ

-1067 GAASYYVIN
+1067 GAAAYYVVN

-1089 SGGIAV
+1089 SAGIAV

-1119 KEKQNVHNVLFY
+1119 REKQNVQNVLFY
-1131 KVKSDNG
+1131 KIKANGG
-1138 KAIPLTLYKGLAKI
+1138 KAIPVSLYKGLAKI

-1184 NIRRFY
+1184 KIRRFY

-1196 MVKTVDDSDPLPEYS
+1196 MVKTVDDIDPLPEYS

-1238 TSFSLGTVVNSV
+1238 TSFSLGTIANSV

-1262 RKYAMSGLIQNTY
+1262 RKYALSGLIQNTY
-1275 LSGIGSSEPPK
+1275 LTGVGSSEPPK
-1286 YDIYFEEF
+1286 YNIYFEEF

-1305 FKYDKAF
+1305 FRYDKAF

-1323 NKIKGFVISGFRAG
+1323 NKVKGFVISGFKAG

-1369 FTQQSSNTLTV
+1369 FTQQSNNTLTV
-1380 DQYFN
+1380 DQYFT
-1385 KNSVM
+1385 KNSLM

-1415 FSRMQHGRKDFSLDA
+1415 FSRMQHGKKDFSLDA

-1436 DEASELMRW
+1436 DEASELMKW
-1445 LVTKISKPRKALG
+1445 IVTKISKPRKSLG

-1466 IQLGDIVSVD
+1466 IQLGDIVTLD

-1481 IDVAADSSNRFVVY
+1481 IDIAADSSNRFVVY
-1495 NIDFSRNSNGPEM
+1495 NIDFSRTPNGPEM
-1508 QLFLSEVV
+1508 QLYLSEVI

>member
-1 MFEDKDLQT
+1 MFEDKDLQS

-15 DTVRNKSAV
+15 DTVRTKSAV

-34 NIKHIGNY
+34 NIRHIGNY
-42 RYRPTQTSTPNPISS
+42 RYRPTQTSS
-57 VWTITPGAFCSPA
+57 V
-70 GAIGKSSSGATYECK
+70 
-85 ISDTD
+85 
-90 TRNRWRVSTEQPS
+90 
-103 SIYSSLPTSFDI
+103 YSSLPTSFDI
-115 NDVGN
+115 NDSGN

-125 TDADVLIDG
+125 TDADVSIDG
-134 TFENDNTPTTF
+134 TFENETTPTPF
-145 LTKKEKTQT
+145 LSKKEKIQT

-159 SCFERFRPRSGINKA
+159 SCFEKFRPRSGINKA
-174 VYFENGKLHYPNMFM
+174 VYFENVKLHHPNMFM

-196 MPDKK
+196 MPEKK

-208 SYRTETRY
+208 SYRTESG
-216 KYTYNDA
+216 K
-223 SVSYGLSETF
+223 
-233 IDKDNT
+233 
-239 EKKGVAEN
+239 
-247 FEYGIASKINGV
+247 EYGISSNVNGT
-259 QNAIEDACPFVVYK
+259 QNYIEDACPFVVYK
-273 EQIPTNR
+273 NKVPTNR
-280 VVIKMQTHTGT
+280 VVLKMQTHTGT
-291 EDLGPFSSSTGSFAD
+291 EDLGPFSSSTGSFID

-315 VPSRWKIQFLKEGN
+315 VPSKWKIQFLKDNN
-329 WQDII
+329 WQDVI
-334 SFDPSK
+334 SFNSSK

-350 SDGYVEISYGFIV
+350 SDGYVEIAYGFIV
-363 PDEWID
+363 PDEWVD

-375 VYSSDTLLPEQSV
+375 TYSSDILLPEKSV
-388 IGYAYLIKENE
+388 LGYAYLIKENSS
-399 NDIGKYYI
+399 DVGKYHI
-407 WNGTDYT
+407 WNGTGYT
-414 IITPKYGWY
+414 VVTPKYGWY

-437 DATSPDKFIN
+437 DATSPDQFVN
-447 SLDNKIKYREFEYI
+447 SLNNKIQYREFEYI
-461 SGVRIVVD
+461 SGIRIVVD
-469 SMTAKDSTFDL
+469 SMTSKDSTFDL

-486 LAMNLSDKVLDYSI
+486 LTMNLSDKVINYSI

-522 SINIFDHDQAFNENN
+522 SVNIFDHDQAFNDNN
-537 PSSII
+537 PLSII

-547 SHVQFKFYEIIIN
+547 SHVQFKFYEIIIDVN
-560 VGGWDYWVPMKTLYS
+560 GWDYWVPMKTLYS
-575 DSFPKADLVNKRI
+575 DSFPKADLENKRI
-588 SISLRDMYWYLE
+588 AISLRDMYWYLE
-600 SITAPEILMTEVSVS
+600 SLTAPEILMTEVSVS

-628 NYTFRRVSNEKEMV
+628 NYTFKRVSGEKEMI

-662 ISTQTAMFFD
+662 VSTQTAMFFD

-682 DYIMP
+682 DHIMP
-687 TKEQRPTTFALKGT
+687 TVAQRPTTFALKGT
-701 NDLYEDREIKNKTLD
+701 NDLYQDKEIKNKTSD
-716 NAKLAN
+716 NSKLAN
-722 IISVSNESNTVYNGG
+722 IISVSNESNSVYNGG
-737 TINYTVRHIQRSIG
+737 SINYTVRHIQRSIG

-790 QSSYVLAAIPLSSN
+790 QSSYVLAAIPLNSN
-804 LSDKVPEVKNG
+804 LSKNVPEVKNG
-815 IVINNTFSLGEAVY
+815 IVINNTFSLGEAIY

-840 SGEVIKYDAVQY
+840 GGEVIKYDAVQY
-852 NVTGS
+852 NVTGF

-891 VPNYFEQEGIL
+891 VPNYFEQEGVI

-925 AGISDYWKSE
+925 AGISDYWKSD

-940 CYMASEYLFE
+940 CSMASEYLFE
-950 TKTDLPQTTVASAGK
+950 TKTDSPVTTVASAGK
-965 TISNGAS
+965 TLSTGIS

-978 TSTRTGLIRNFLSTS
+978 TSTRTGLIKNFLSTS
-993 LTGEITTQTQQ
+993 LTGEITTKTQQ

-1009 QASALSLTGPNFTT
+1009 QSSAFCLNGPNFTT
-1023 KDKPRDFV
+1023 KDKPRDFI

-1044 HFGTRIRLV
+1044 HFGTRVRLV
-1053 GKIENSS
+1053 GKIENNQ

-1067 GAASYYVIN
+1067 GAAAYYTVN
-1076 GSTPDKNVTISGG
+1076 GSTPDRNVTISGG
-1089 SGGIAV
+1089 SAGIAV

-1119 KEKQNVHNVLFY
+1119 KQKEDVQNVLFY
-1131 KVKSDNG
+1131 KIKSNEG
-1138 KAIPLTLYKGLAKI
+1138 KAIPVLLYKGLAKI
-1152 IVDDGRFTGQ
+1152 IVDDGKFTGQ

-1184 NIRRFY
+1184 KIRRFY

-1196 MVKTVDDSDPLPEYS
+1196 LVKTVDDTDPLLEYS

-1238 TSFSLGTVVNSV
+1238 TSFSLGTVSNSV
-1250 FADSDIDASNSF
+1250 FGDSDIDANNSF
-1262 RKYAMSGLIQNTY
+1262 RKYALSGLIQNTY
-1275 LSGIGSSEPPK
+1275 LTGVGSSEPPK
-1286 YDIYFEEF
+1286 YNIYFEEF
-1294 GSIMREVAEFS
+1294 GSIMREVAEFN
-1305 FKYDKAF
+1305 FRYDKAY

-1323 NKIKGFVISGFRAG
+1323 NKVKGFVVSGFRAG

-1350 TALNLDETS
+1350 TLLSLDETS

-1369 FTQQSSNTLTV
+1369 FTQQSNNTLTV
-1380 DQYFN
+1380 DQYFT
-1385 KNSVM
+1385 KNSLM

-1415 FSRMQHGRKDFSLDA
+1415 FSRMQHGKKDFSLDA

-1436 DEASELMRW
+1436 DEASELMKW
-1445 LVTKISKPRKALG
+1445 LVTKISKPRKSLG

-1466 IQLGDIVSVD
+1466 IQLGDIVSLD
-1476 YKENG
+1476 YNENG
-1481 IDVAADSSNRFVVY
+1481 IDIAADPSNRFVVY
-1495 NIDFSRNSNGPEM
+1495 NIDFSRSTNGPEM
-1508 QLFLSEVV
+1508 QLFLSEVI